1 MKTAGKRLRH
11 LCQAVGLVWVSARKW
26 TVLQGAAVV
35 AQGLLPIAS
44 LYLTRQVVDAVGA
57 FLAQAP
63 GDKDPLPLISL
74 LPWVVGVAVAGWIF
88 RAGSSVVAEAQAEAV
103 SDHVQEALQK
113 KSSEIDLAYY
123 ETSAYHNQMR
133 LAQTEAMSRPVSIV
147 RNLTQLGSGVL
158 VLGSVIGVL
167 GMSQGFLL
175 PLLLLAAVPG
185 SLARIWNSRRWHGW
199 RIRQS
204 EPERQAGYLHVLLTS
219 FPFAKEIRLLGTGGE
234 LRRQFAA
241 LRRRLRRSRLAFV
254 RRRAGMEIAADALS
268 AVVILAGVGL
278 IYSRMAGNAM
288 TLGDLALLFGGF
300 QKGKAAFSSVLGSLA
315 ALYEDSL
322 FIAHFYDFLALPQ
335 RVSSPPAP
343 KPVPRRIEQGFR
355 LEHVTFR
362 YPGCAVDALKDVTME
377 IRAGEHVALVG
388 ENGSGKTTLVKL
400 LCRLYDPTEG
410 RILLEGID
418 IREFALEDLRGLFSV
433 LFQDFVR
440 YQMTAEENVRMGD
453 LAVPPGDPRIAEAV
467 NRAGALSVIERLPR
481 REQTPLGR
489 LFKNGSELSEGQWQR
504 IALARG
510 FLRPAPIL
518 MLDEP
523 TSSLD
528 AKAERDLLGSVASG
542 FRGKTV
548 LVVSHRL
555 STVRMADRILMLS
568 EGSLVEEGRHD
579 ELVQADGGYSKLFAL
594 HAMR

>member
-1 MKTAGKRLRH
+1 MPSRI
-11 LCQAVGLVWVSARKW
+11 
-26 TVLQGAAVV
+26 
-35 AQGLLPIAS
+35 AQGI
-44 LYLTRQVVDAVGA
+44 
-57 FLAQAP
+57 
-63 GDKDPLPLISL
+63 
-74 LPWVVGVAVAGWIF
+74 
-88 RAGSSVVAEAQAEAV
+88 
-103 SDHVQEALQK
+103 
-113 KSSEIDLAYY
+113 
-123 ETSAYHNQMR
+123 
-133 LAQTEAMSRPVSIV
+133 
-147 RNLTQLGSGVL
+147 
-158 VLGSVIGVL
+158 
-167 GMSQGFLL
+167 
-175 PLLLLAAVPG
+175 
-185 SLARIWNSRRWHGW
+185 
-199 RIRQS
+199 
-204 EPERQAGYLHVLLTS
+204 
-219 FPFAKEIRLLGTGGE
+219 
-234 LRRQFAA
+234 
-241 LRRRLRRSRLAFV
+241 
-254 RRRAGMEIAADALS
+254 
-268 AVVILAGVGL
+268 
-278 IYSRMAGNAM
+278 
-288 TLGDLALLFGGF
+288 
-300 QKGKAAFSSVLGSLA
+300 
-315 ALYEDSL
+315 
-322 FIAHFYDFLALPQ
+322 
-335 RVSSPPAP
+335 
-343 KPVPRRIEQGFR
+343 R
-355 LEHVTFR
+355 LEHVRFR
-362 YPGCAVDALKDVTME
+362 YPGMDRDVLRDLDLT

-467 NRAGALSVIERLPR
+467 NRAGALSVIERLPQ